1 MVVCPAQRSF
11 ITIAAI
17 STPDPNVIHAP
28 KCPIR
33 CFLKRPYCTCDTFST
48 KVVYKS
54 EITMV
59 NALLLCFT
67 CTLLRCRGECNIKS
81 DTFFWFFFRFYAF
94 LQCEHLLAANLA
106 ERLKIIP
113 QVQLTDEEFGEAL
126 YLLRT
131 P

>member
-1 MVVCPAQRSF
+1 MVSVLLF
-11 ITIAAI
+11 I
-17 STPDPNVIHAP
+17 
-28 KCPIR
+28 
-33 CFLKRPYCTCDTFST
+33 
-48 KVVYKS
+48 
-54 EITMV
+54 
-59 NALLLCFT
+59 FT
-67 CTLLRCRGECNIKS
+67 STLLRCRMKGNIKS
-81 DTFFWFFFRFYAF
+81 DTIFLGGF

>member
-1 MVVCPAQRSF
+1 MIIPSKKTAVKMMVCPAHRSF
-11 ITIAAI
+11 ITIAEI

-33 CFLKRPYCTCDTFST
+33 CFLKRPYCTCEMFSS

-59 NALLLCFT
+59 NALLLWFT

-81 DTFFWFFFRFYAF
+81 DTFFFFDFMRFA
-94 LQCEHLLAANLA
+94 
-106 ERLKIIP
+106 
-113 QVQLTDEEFGEAL
+113 V
-126 YLLRT
+126 RT
-131 P
+131 PPCGQSSREAEDNTASSTYGRRVW